1 MKIST
6 EQVTNMA
13 RLARLYLEP
22 EQLEPLATQFGE
34 IINYM
39 DVLNGV
45 DTEGIEPLYSP
56 FQSATPVRQDAV
68 NSHCTREDLLA
79 NAPQTDGDFFVVPRI
94 V

>member
-13 RLARLYLEP
+13 RLARLHLEP
-22 EQLEPLATQFGE
+22 EQLEPLAAQFGE

-45 DTEGIEPLYSP
+45 DTTGIEPLYSP
-56 FQSATPVRQDAV
+56 FHSDTPVRQDVV
-68 NSHCTREDLLA
+68 NSHCVREDLLA
-79 NAPQTDGDFFVVPRI
+79 NAPQTDGQFFVVPRI